1 MWPFRKKKSEESK
14 KKIVRLVKEV
24 ELNND
29 SEFTT
34 YYRTYIVTKGF
45 YSDGSNHEKYI
56 HESCFRG
63 TENESK
69 ALAFFDKIVE
79 LKGSTNSF
87 EVVKEVEL

>member
-1 MWPFRKKKSEESK
+1 MWPFKKKSEEPK
-14 KKIVRLVKEV
+14 KTIVRFVKEV

-29 SEFTT
+29 FEFTT
-34 YYRTYIVTKGF
+34 YYRTYVVTKGF
-45 YSDGSNHEKYI
+45 YRDGSDYEKYI
-56 HESCFRG
+56 HGSNFRG

-69 ALAFFDKIVE
+69 ALAFFDKVVE